1 MWSRRTHPSIT
12 LENGASFRAASFR
25 RAGRFD
31 VIETAKIIAVW
42 TDSAGIPHVRFNVR
56 ITAPRPMLEEQ
67 RTLSLESF
75 RRLYPEPVAAAG

>member
-1 MWSRRTHPSIT
+1 MWFRRTDASIT
-12 LENGASFRAASFR
+12 LNNGASFR
-25 RAGRFD
+25 RAGRFEI
-31 VIETAKIIAVW
+31 VETAKIIAVW
-42 TDSAGIPHVRFNVR
+42 ADSAGIPHVRFSVR